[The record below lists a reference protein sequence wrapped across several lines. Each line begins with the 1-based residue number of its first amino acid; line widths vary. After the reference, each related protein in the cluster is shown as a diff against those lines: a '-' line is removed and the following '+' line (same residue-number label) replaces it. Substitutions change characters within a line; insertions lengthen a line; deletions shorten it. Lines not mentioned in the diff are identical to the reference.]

1 MECHNGPHSAIEE
14 RDDDDDAA
22 EKRRDRSSEDR
33 CVRCVP
39 CARVARGPCCPCHKR
54 WMHMGSY
61 TPPGGSSSSPF
72 SSRYLAAS
80 VISFILASAS
90 IYFACIEV
98 EWSGVMTSEL
108 PAANAAAVDSK
119 RARQLSML

>member
-1 MECHNGPHSAIEE
+1 MCPVRAVCSRGTWSLLSMPQEV
-14 RDDDDDAA
+14 DAY
-22 EKRRDRSSEDR
+22 
-33 CVRCVP
+33 
-39 CARVARGPCCPCHKR
+39 GQL
-54 WMHMGSY
+54 Y
-61 TPPGGSSSSPF
+61 PPGGSSSPF